1 MDAIGAPKG
10 IDVSV
15 VGMLTNSNPG
25 MYGLVMGYSTPVGM
39 RVDVQKSGSW
49 RTKGSTN
56 YDMMRIGVVTDTSVK
71 TAQTEYWEVWYK
83 QSDVDS
89 AWTSEVAML
98 VDGNEY
104 TYGLSKKR
112 VGDSLKEM
120 LTEET
125 LEQSGYDRPA
135 KQRPAQGSIPF
146 SSTCA
151 TMCALVRRTS
161 FVQEVLVQVTVTRSS
176 TTKRFGGQRTFPTSP
191 FPWLAPCRV
200 V

>member
-1 MDAIGAPKG
+1 MAYSTIQGQTPLGTTKPSNLKPAFETDIMDAIGAPKG

-56 YDMMRIGVVTDTSVK
+56 YDMMRIVVVTDSSVK
-71 TAQTEYWEVWYK
+71 AAQTEYWEVWYK

-98 VDGNEY
+98 VDEEEF
-104 TYGLSKKR
+104 TYKLSKKR
-112 VGDSLKEM
+112 VGDGLEEM
-120 LTEET
+120 LTDET
-125 LEQSGYDRPA
+125 IEQSGYDRPS
-135 KQRPAQGSIPF
+135 K
-146 SSTCA
+146 
-151 TMCALVRRTS
+151 
-161 FVQEVLVQVTVTRSS
+161 
-176 TTKRFGGQRTFPTSP
+176 
-191 FPWLAPCRV
+191 
-200 V
+200 

>member
-1 MDAIGAPKG
+1 MAYSTIQGQTPLGTTKPSNLKPAFETDIMDAIGAPKG

-56 YDMMRIGVVTDTSVK
+56 YDMMRIVVVTDSSVK
-71 TAQTEYWEVWYK
+71 AAQTEYWEVWYK

-98 VDGNEY
+98 V
-104 TYGLSKKR
+104 
-112 VGDSLKEM
+112 
-120 LTEET
+120 
-125 LEQSGYDRPA
+125 
-135 KQRPAQGSIPF
+135 
-146 SSTCA
+146 
-151 TMCALVRRTS
+151 
-161 FVQEVLVQVTVTRSS
+161 
-176 TTKRFGGQRTFPTSP
+176 
-191 FPWLAPCRV
+191 
-200 V
+200 